1 MSESSELDFEE
12 FARAAT
18 PDLARLAWART
29 LDWSDSED
37 LVQETLA
44 RMLLHWNRITGA
56 DHMRYARR
64 VLMNLRVDM
73 WRRRRHEELVDAVP
87 DRPQGHVS
95 DDVEA
100 RLVLAEMLRP
110 LSQKQ
115 RSIVALRYLLG
126 LSVADT
132 AQELGISESAVKVA
146 AHRALKRMQE
156 RWNSHERIGQ

>member
-1 MSESSELDFEE
+1 
-12 FARAAT
+12 
-18 PDLARLAWART
+18 
-29 LDWSDSED
+29 
-37 LVQETLA
+37 
-44 RMLLHWNRITGA
+44 
-56 DHMRYARR
+56 
-64 VLMNLRVDM
+64 M